1 MIDLDRRV
9 FDGLA
14 MYTGFYG
21 PKRHEPQCAAV
32 EAFLSGKRYI
42 LPIWGRRT
50 GKTRFGAQV
59 AKYAL
64 LQENKRI
71 WIVAPTYDI
80 AGSTWEYILP
90 MVQMVMS
97 PNDYKIHYGAKRIIT
112 RWGTVLECKSA
123 DRPDSLISKGVDLI
137 IFDEAA
143 TVKERVWQQQLMP
156 TLLDT
161 EGQVIFPTTP
171 RGRNWIFRLFES
183 RHTDDMVWAERRAST
198 ESPYLSPE
206 QLEYFKRTM
215 DPRLYQQEIEASFI
229 TFARQVYDLFD
240 PVVHVIESA
249 DLTGWEKWLAVDPGL
264 NNPTGMLWIAYNPLT
279 EESVIYDEHRAS
291 NMLFPDVLR
300 LSNKRMPEGGY
311 HGLVCDVAGKAR
323 SQETGASFVS
333 WMRDNGQWYASA
345 GGRIVKGVNRVR
357 SLLMDVNGR
366 SRLKVLKTCELTID
380 SLINYAYPE
389 DKITEEPLKDNVTD
403 HLCDALRYY
412 CAEVYTPSSKG
423 RVA

>member
-1 MIDLDRRV
+1 MIALDRRV

-21 PKRHEPQCAAV
+21 LPHEPQRAAV

-59 AKYAL
+59 AMYAL
-64 LQENKRI
+64 LQPKKRI
-71 WIVAPTYDI
+71 WIVGPTYDI
-80 AGSTWEYILP
+80 AASTWEYVLP
-90 MVQMVMS
+90 MVQAVLS
-97 PNDYKIHYGAKRIIT
+97 PGSYRVHYGAKRIIT
-112 RWGTVLECKSA
+112 SWGTVLECKSA

-143 TVKERVWQQQLMP
+143 TVSERVWQQQLMP

-171 RGRNWIFRLFES
+171 RGRNWIYRLFES
-183 RHTDDMVWAERRAST
+183 RHEDSMVWAERRAST
-198 ESPYLSPE
+198 ESPYLSPD
-206 QLEYFKRTM
+206 QLEYFRRTM
-215 DPRLYQQEIEASFI
+215 DPRLYQQEIEASFV

-240 PVVHVIESA
+240 VDKHIIPSA
-249 DLTGWEKWLAVDPGL
+249 DLDGWQKWIAVDPGL
-264 NNPTGMLWIAYNPLT
+264 NNPTGMLWIAYNPVT
-279 EESVIYDEHRAS
+279 EESVIYDDHRAS
-291 NMLFPDVLR
+291 GMLFPDVLR
-300 LSNKRMPEGGY
+300 LMNDREPEEGY
-311 HGLVCDVAGKAR
+311 AGMVCDVAGRAR

-333 WMRDNGQWYASA
+333 WMRDNGRWFST
-345 GGRIVKGVNRVR
+345 GTSRIVDGINRVR
-357 SLLMDVNGR
+357 GLMLDMTGR
-366 SRLKVLKTCELTID
+366 VRLRVLERCELMID
-380 SLINYAYPE
+380 SLLNYAYPE

-412 CAEVYTPSSKG
+412 VEEVYTPTSKG